1 MDKLHNEKPRNE
13 KSRNNRPGGNR
24 PRTERPHSEGP
35 RMSEPRGDRAYPP
48 RPPRSAF
55 AERELLEEGEQTE
68 YLEGRNAVLE
78 ALRAGRPVDKL
89 LLATGT
95 KNMGHIL
102 AAAREAGVPVQE
114 CDRRKLDGI
123 SKTGAHQGI
132 IVLCAA
138 AEYRDL
144 EDLLA
149 LAAQRNEPPLL
160 VLCDGIT
167 DPHNLGAI
175 IRSAEVLG
183 AHGVVLP
190 RHRSAGLNAACAKA
204 AAGALE
210 HLPVAK
216 CANLL
221 DAVARLKKA
230 GVFIF
235 AADMGGTPAQKLDLT
250 MPCALIIGA
259 EGAGVSQSMRQAAD
273 FIVSV
278 PQKGKISSLNAS
290 NAAAVLLYEAL
301 RQRG

>member
-1 MDKLHNEKPRNE
+1 MDK
-13 KSRNNRPGGNR
+13 SRPDR
-24 PRTERPHSEGP
+24 PRKP
-35 RMSEPRGDRAYPP
+35 YPP
-48 RPPRSAF
+48 RPARPARPPRSAF
-55 AERELLEEGEQTE
+55 AAQERMEGTDSEI
-68 YLEGRNAVLE
+68 LEGRNAILE

-89 LLATGT
+89 LMAAGA
-95 KNMGHIL
+95 KGVGHIL
-102 AAAREAGVPVQE
+102 SAAREAGVPIQE
-114 CDRRKLDGI
+114 CDRRKLDAM
-123 SKTGAHQGI
+123 SNTGAHQGLI
-132 IVLCAA
+132 ALCAA
-138 AEYRDL
+138 AQYREL

-149 LAAQRNEPPLL
+149 LARQRGEKPLL

-183 AHGVVLP
+183 AHGVVIP

-216 CANLL
+216 CANIG
-221 DAVARLKKA
+221 DAITKLKKE

-235 AADMGGTPAQKLDLT
+235 AADMGGAPAAGLDLT
-250 MPCALIIGA
+250 MACALVIGA
-259 EGAGVSQSMRQAAD
+259 EGAGVSQSVRQAAD
-273 FIVSV
+273 FVVSI
-278 PQKGKISSLNAS
+278 PQKGQINSLNAS